1 MTDRTIAARPPTRPT
16 AQTTASAPSKSSPSR
31 KKTAVSSQQPE
42 PPKPSAP
49 KYRESRVERDRQHR
63 RRRVHATVRREV
75 AAGLRRQV
83 TEGSVS
89 NTSVLIAALEADRNI
104 LAAKKAT
111 SPFAE
116 RSKGDGREGIYF
128 YFGRTEIQHI
138 DSLSKGAGFETR
150 SAFIDA
156 VLERHLLAS

>member
-1 MTDRTIAARPPTRPT
+1 MTDRTIAARPPTRPG
-16 AQTTASAPSKSSPSR
+16 ARTTSSAPSKGPTRR
-31 KKTAVSSQQPE
+31 KKTAVGSQQPQ
-42 PPKPSAP
+42 PAQPSAT

-75 AAGLRRQV
+75 AAGLRRHV
-83 TEGSVS
+83 TEGAVS

-104 LAAKKAT
+104 VAAKKAT

-138 DSLSKGAGFETR
+138 DSLSKGAGFKTR

-156 VLERHLLAS
+156 VLQLHLLAS